1 MKNECSIVRDLLPL
15 YAEGMVSPETA
26 SFVEEHLKDCEH
38 CRNEYERLK
47 APCAVPAQNDA
58 APLLM
63 LQKKMAAKRL
73 RTIVLTAVFAVALLV
88 SAFAVLDAPVYL
100 PYTEGRLAVEPVG
113 ENGLQITFD
122 PSVTDFNYTVYQDPD
137 GGNFYY
143 CDVEAWYSLW
153 DRWFSG
159 GEEQRTAVVFP
170 AKPYP
175 VTVMYCPN
183 DGTESICVYGEA
195 GEGGSI
201 ALPRLALGYY
211 LILAV
216 LALAVLFAAW
226 LVAKGRPRQRVWIE
240 RIMLYPVSYL
250 ISHGIVVGFRAISYS
265 LVRDFRLI
273 LFVSLLLYCGL
284 LLAHSVWGLK
294 KEIRETAP

>member
-47 APCAVPAQNDA
+47 APCAVPAQDDA

-73 RTIVLTAVFAVALLV
+73 WTIVLTAVFAVALLV

-100 PYTEGRLAVEPVG
+100 PYTEERLAVEPVG